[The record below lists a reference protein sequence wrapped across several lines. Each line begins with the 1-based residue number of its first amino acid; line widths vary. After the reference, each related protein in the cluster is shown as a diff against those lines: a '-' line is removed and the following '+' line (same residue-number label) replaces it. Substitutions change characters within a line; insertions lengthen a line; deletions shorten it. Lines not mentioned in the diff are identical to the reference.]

1 MTDVPRVRYFV
12 IDSTTGLT
20 FHNFFSEESAREA
33 VARMGGD
40 YHLGKEFVDDENLPA
55 PFKEEEYHG

>member
-1 MTDVPRVRYFV
+1 MTDVPRMRYFV

-20 FHNFFSEESAREA
+20 FHNFFDEGAAMEA
-33 VARMGGD
+33 CMRMKGD
-40 YHLGKEFVDDENLPA
+40 YHIGRELVDEKNASL

>member
-1 MTDVPRVRYFV
+1 MNDVPRVRYFV

-20 FHNFFSEESAREA
+20 FHNFYNEEAAREA

-40 YHLGKEFVDDENLPA
+40 YHLGKEIVGDDGLPQ